1 MSDELAT
8 ILRLVAEGTLTPEE
22 AGPIIDALRFSA
34 TGRAASASAPIG
46 APTPPAPPAPRAP
59 AGGSNARHI
68 RIRVNERGR
77 QVVNLRI
84 PIGLADAA
92 VRMVPGISP
101 NHGEQIRA
109 AIGTGEIGPIV
120 DIEDE
125 DGSGVLISME

>member
-22 AGPIIDALRFSA
+22 AGPIIDALRVGA
-34 TGRAASASAPIG
+34 TGRAASAPVG
-46 APTPPAPPAPRAP
+46 VPTPPAPPAPPAP
-59 AGGSNARHI
+59 AAGSNARHI

>member
-22 AGPIIDALRFSA
+22 AGPIIDALRVGA
-34 TGRAASASAPIG
+34 TARAASAPVA
-46 APTPPAPPAPRAP
+46 APTSEAPPAPPVPP
-59 AGGSNARHI
+59 SGSNARHI

>member
-22 AGPIIDALRFSA
+22 AAPIIDALRSSTA
-34 TGRAASASAPIG
+34 GRPAPARPSAP
-46 APTPPAPPAPRAP
+46 PPPAAPRGVAS
-59 AGGSNARHI
+59 GSSARHI

-101 NHGEQIRA
+101 NHGEQIRT
-109 AIGTGEIGPIV
+109 AIASGEIGPIV

>member
-1 MSDELAT
+1 MGDEIAT
-8 ILRLVAEGTLTPEE
+8 ILRLVADGTLTPEE
-22 AGPIIDALRFSA
+22 AAPIIDALRGAGSA
-34 TGRAASASAPIG
+34 GRQSPGTRSASSPSPSAAAASPESK
-46 APTPPAPPAPRAP
+46 
-59 AGGSNARHI
+59 ARHI
-68 RIRVNERGR
+68 RIRINEHGR

-101 NHGEQIRA
+101 TYGDQIRA
-109 AIGTGEIGPIV
+109 AIASGETGPIV

>member
-22 AGPIIDALRFSA
+22 AGPIIDALRVSS
-34 TGRAASASAPIG
+34 TGRAPSAPVG
-46 APTPPAPPAPRAP
+46 APTPPAPPAPPTP

>member
-22 AGPIIDALRFSA
+22 AAPIIDALRSSTAGRPAPARPSA
-34 TGRAASASAPIG
+34 PPPPSAPRGAAS
-46 APTPPAPPAPRAP
+46 
-59 AGGSNARHI
+59 GSSARHI

-101 NHGEQIRA
+101 NHGEQIRT
-109 AIGTGEIGPIV
+109 AIASGEIGPIV

>member
-22 AGPIIDALRFSA
+22 AAPIIDALRVSTPGGPA
-34 TGRAASASAPIG
+34 RAQPSAP
-46 APTPPAPPAPRAP
+46 PPARPPAAP
-59 AGGSNARHI
+59 AGGSSARHI

-101 NHGEQIRA
+101 NQGEQIRN
-109 AIGTGEIGPIV
+109 AIASGEIGPIV

>member
-22 AGPIIDALRFSA
+22 AAPIIDALRGSTA
-34 TGRAASASAPIG
+34 GQPAPARPSAPPPPARPPA
-46 APTPPAPPAPRAP
+46 APTS
-59 AGGSNARHI
+59 GSSARHI

-101 NHGEQIRA
+101 NHGEQIRT
-109 AIGTGEIGPIV
+109 AIASGEIGPIV